1 MISPPPQQELEAF
14 KTYPVEILPAKV
26 YMGNYA
32 QACDS
37 QIQKDL
43 KIKAHINISE
53 EAGVLWVCSPQW
65 QLLKTIQHSPL
76 FQSCKRNHNRYL
88 PVHYFSPGYYKAIS
102 NHATEF

>member
-1 MISPPPQQELEAF
+1 MICSPSQQELEAF

-26 YMGNYA
+26 YMGNYT

-53 EAGVLWVCSPQW
+53 EPGVLWVCSPQW
-65 QLLKTIQHSPL
+65 QYTENKSA
-76 FQSCKRNHNRYL
+76 L
-88 PVHYFSPGYYKAIS
+88 PTFPVL
-102 NHATEF
+102 